1 MKKLILLF
9 IGILSMSI
17 SNAQGIQDALRY
29 SEDEI
34 RGTAR
39 YRAMSGAFGALGGD
53 MSAVSINPAGSAI
66 FSRSHASLTL
76 SNEDKDNDI
85 SYFNGFNSSSNSD
98 FDLNQ
103 TGVVFVFNNTNND
116 SDWRKFV
123 FGFAYDKIQN
133 YDDDWFAFGTN
144 NQSVDEYF
152 LANAQGLRLDEISAF
167 PGESIS
173 DAYLDIGEIF
183 GYTYQQAFL
192 GYESYILEPQSD
204 TDDNTVYTSNVAP
217 GSFEQDY
224 TLASSGYNGKF
235 SFNLATQYQDD
246 IYLGL
251 NLNSHFVN
259 YDRLTYFFEGN
270 NNVGSVV
277 NEIGFENVLSTT
289 GTGFSFQLG
298 GIAKVSDRLRVGL
311 TYNSPTWLRFQ
322 EETTQF
328 ISTIRDD
335 SGIPTSA
342 TIDPQVV
349 NIYPDYKIQTPGK
362 ITGSA
367 ALVFDQKGILS
378 FDYSRKD
385 YSNTKFKPESDAY
398 FVAQNNILSNSL
410 KAANSYKMGG
420 EYRHGNFSFRGGYRF
435 EESPYENTDI
445 VGDLTGYSLGLG
457 YNFGNTK
464 LDLSFDQS
472 QRESDYQFFDVG
484 FTDAATL
491 DTKNTN
497 IMLSLGFSL

>member
-1 MKKLILLF
+1 
-9 IGILSMSI
+9 
-17 SNAQGIQDALRY
+17 
-29 SEDEI
+29 
-34 RGTAR
+34 
-39 YRAMSGAFGALGGD
+39 
-53 MSAVSINPAGSAI
+53 
-66 FSRSHASLTL
+66 
-76 SNEDKDNDI
+76 
-85 SYFNGFNSSSNSD
+85 
-98 FDLNQ
+98 
-103 TGVVFVFNNTNND
+103 
-116 SDWRKFV
+116 
-123 FGFAYDKIQN
+123 
-133 YDDDWFAFGTN
+133 
-144 NQSVDEYF
+144 
-152 LANAQGLRLDEISAF
+152 
-167 PGESIS
+167 
-173 DAYLDIGEIF
+173 
-183 GYTYQQAFL
+183 
-192 GYESYILEPQSD
+192 
-204 TDDNTVYTSNVAP
+204 
-217 GSFEQDY
+217 
-224 TLASSGYNGKF
+224 
-235 SFNLATQYQDD
+235 
-246 IYLGL
+246 
-251 NLNSHFVN
+251 
-259 YDRLTYFFEGN
+259 
-270 NNVGSVV
+270 
-277 NEIGFENVLSTT
+277 

-328 ISTIRDD
+328 ISTLRDD
-335 SGIPTSA
+335 GGIPTSA
-342 TIDPQVV
+342 TVDPQVV

-457 YNFGNTK
+457 YSFGNTK

-472 QRESDYQFFDVG
+472 QRESEYQFFDVG
-484 FTDAATL
+484 FTDAASL

-497 IMLSLGFSL
+497 IMLSLGFTL